1 MQNGSDRRGYFSR
14 RKSRG
19 RYLIEQRL
27 EGVMILA
34 VDDGNAHRR
43 AGQHLRR
50 VESSEARADDY
61 DTMCCLSFSL
71 AVHSLAD
78 RTLPIAPCRSR
89 SYSIRFSA
97 MATGSI
103 SSSVDLHPAWVRWL
117 VPSVGEVFFAVLLSL
132 LVFTGLSVR
141 LLGDAGIGWHIRTG
155 QMILATHAIPHV
167 DSFSSAMSGQPWF
180 AWEWCYDLIVGWLE
194 SVAGLNGVVLFT
206 GLVIALV
213 FAWTFRLLLRRGTNV
228 VVAVIL
234 VLLAASASM
243 IHFLARPHVVS
254 WLFTLVC
261 FWILESSVGV
271 FRIPGSSSGFE
282 AGRAWRLAGLPLCM
296 GAWVNLHGG
305 FLVGLVLIGIYWID
319 AVWQW
324 CRLKE
329 DRFDDG
335 LRKIPVGRR
344 IRNLTIAG
352 ILSGLATLANPY
364 GFHLY
369 VHIYRYLSDRFL
381 MDHIDEFQSPN
392 FHYVAQ
398 KCFAGLL
405 LLTLVALAVKKR
417 GVGST
422 RLSQALVVL
431 FAVYSGLYASRNIPV
446 SSLLLVLMI
455 GPWLSEGME
464 KLLDRRAAVQGVA
477 SMRFLQRMQ
486 AVELSLRGHLWPIAT
501 VVLACWIAANGGKLG
516 ASTLMDAHFDPK
528 RFPVAA
534 VDHLESDLEKKNLPG
549 PIVSP
554 DSWGGYLIYRLYPQV
569 RMVVDDRHDFYGDEF
584 VKSYLKMVN
593 AEPGWQDFL
602 QQHAAQC
609 VFAPRNSA
617 LASILAETSGWKA
630 IYTDDVATVFVR
642 TRAPVSENAKT
653 GMR

>member
-1 MQNGSDRRGYFSR
+1 M
-14 RKSRG
+14 
-19 RYLIEQRL
+19 
-27 EGVMILA
+27 
-34 VDDGNAHRR
+34 
-43 AGQHLRR
+43 
-50 VESSEARADDY
+50 
-61 DTMCCLSFSL
+61 T
-71 AVHSLAD
+71 
-78 RTLPIAPCRSR
+78 
-89 SYSIRFSA
+89 
-97 MATGSI
+97 
-103 SSSVDLHPAWVRWL
+103 
-117 VPSVGEVFFAVLLSL
+117 
-132 LVFTGLSVR
+132 
-141 LLGDAGIGWHIRTG
+141 
-155 QMILATHAIPHV
+155 
-167 DSFSSAMSGQPWF
+167 GQPWF
-180 AWEWCYDLIVGWLE
+180 AWEWYYDLIVGWLE
-194 SVAGLNGVVLFT
+194 SAAGLNGVVLFT

-228 VVAVIL
+228 VVGVIL
-234 VLLAASASM
+234 VVLAASASM

-254 WLFTLVC
+254 WLYTLVC
-261 FWILESSVGV
+261 FWILESSVGA
-271 FRIPGSSSGFE
+271 FPAPPGPRSDFE
-282 AGRAWRLAGLPLCM
+282 AGRAWRLAGLPLSM

-324 CRLKE
+324 LRLKE
-329 DRFDDG
+329 DRFDDV
-335 LRKIPVGRR
+335 LRKIWVGRR
-344 IRNLTIAG
+344 VRNLTIAG

-417 GVGST
+417 GVGLA

-431 FAVYSGLYASRNIPV
+431 FAVYSGPYASRNIPV
-446 SSLLLVLMI
+446 SSLLLILMI
-455 GPWLSEGME
+455 GPWLSEAME
-464 KLLDRRAAVQGVA
+464 KFADRRLAARGA
-477 SMRFLQRMQ
+477 APMRFLQRME
-486 AVELSLRGHLWPIAT
+486 AVEFSLRGHLWPIAT

-516 ASTLMDAHFDPK
+516 ASTWMGAHFDAK

-534 VDHLESDLEKKNLPG
+534 VDYFESDLEKKNVTG

-554 DSWGGYLIYRLYPQV
+554 DSWGGYLIYRLYPRV
-569 RMVVDDRHDFYGDEF
+569 RTVVDDRHDFYGDGF
-584 VKSYLKMVN
+584 IKSYLKMVN

-617 LASILAETSGWKA
+617 LASILAETSGWKV

-642 TRAPVSENAKT
+642 TPPPPSSHPR
-653 GMR
+653 